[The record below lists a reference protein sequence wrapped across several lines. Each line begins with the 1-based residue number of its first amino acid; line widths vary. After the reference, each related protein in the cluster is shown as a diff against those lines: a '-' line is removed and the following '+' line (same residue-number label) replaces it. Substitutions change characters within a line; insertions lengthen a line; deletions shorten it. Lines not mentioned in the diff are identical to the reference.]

1 MNNNISATTPRVL
14 VVDDN
19 PAIHEDFKKILGVH
33 TAAQSRLASVEQAL
47 FGDSVP
53 VQVERS
59 GFRIDCA
66 LQGQEGLELIKKAL
80 AESDPY
86 SLVFM
91 DVRMPPGWDGVETL
105 EHIWK
110 HAPDTQAVICT
121 AYSDYSWDD
130 MSRKFGRTDNLL
142 ILKKPFETVE
152 VLQMANA
159 LAEKWKLGRKAKLR
173 MDELDGMVQQ
183 RTKEL
188 QLSEERFSKAFQGSP
203 IPMAILRQ
211 EDHLFLNANQSFVEL
226 SGHTIAK
233 LLDTSDR
240 ELRLLAK
247 GLTLE
252 TAVEFSPA
260 DRVRSQTCVLR
271 RGDGGIRQTVVS
283 AEPMLLGE
291 TPSLLLIIEDITEQL
306 KLEAQLRQSQKME
319 VVGRMSAGIAHE
331 FNNLLTVIQGDA
343 SLLKSIPMDEAGR
356 NNLLDQIVQASQRA
370 ANLTRQLLSFSRKQV
385 LQPKRLNLS
394 EVVHRMKKMLGRL
407 ISERYEIEMSCPTEL
422 PSILADEGGM
432 EQILIN
438 LVVNARDAM
447 TDGGVI
453 RIETSPMILEEV
465 AIGSKAGVRPGR
477 FVCMTV
483 SDSGIG
489 MTPEVMGRIF
499 EPFFTTKDVGK
510 GTGLGLSTVHGI
522 VKQHDGWIDVESA
535 LGKGTTFKVYLPISN
550 GMASPPTSNG
560 SNSDSTPRPGKG
572 ETVLVVEDESAVREL
587 ACAALEKRGYEV
599 LKASDGQEAVQIW
612 EKQAEKIDLLLTDM
626 VMPNGMSGRDLAKD
640 LQSRDPGLKVLFTS
654 GYSPEFGDKDSNL
667 GRASHFL
674 PKPYDLHTLLIA
686 VQKCLTGRAGSTQA
700 AALAA

>member
-1 MNNNISATTPRVL
+1 MSNPISPTTPRVL

-33 TAAQSRLASVEQAL
+33 TAAQSRLASAEQAL
-47 FGDSVP
+47 FGDAVP
-53 VQVERS
+53 VQVERC

-66 LQGQEGLELIKKAL
+66 LQGQEGLDLVKRAL

-86 SLVFM
+86 SVVFM

-105 EHIWK
+105 EHIWT

-159 LAEKWKLGRKAKLR
+159 LAEKWTLGRKAKLR
-173 MDELDGMVQQ
+173 MDELDGMVRQ

-252 TAVEFSPA
+252 TAVEFSPT
-260 DRVRSQTCVLR
+260 DKVRGQMCVLR
-271 RGDGGIRQTVVS
+271 RGDGGVRQTVVS

-356 NNLLDQIVQASQRA
+356 HNLLDQIVQASQRA

-385 LQPKRLNLS
+385 FQPKRLNLS
-394 EVVHRMKKMLGRL
+394 EIVQRMRKMLGRL

-422 PSILADEGGM
+422 PPILADEGGM

-447 TDGGVI
+447 SNGGVI
-453 RIETSPMILEEV
+453 HIETSLRHFDE
-465 AIGSKAGVRPGR
+465 AGLASKANARPGDY
-477 FVCMTV
+477 VCMTV
-483 SDSGIG
+483 TDTGSG
-489 MTPEVMGRIF
+489 MNPEVLGRIF

-535 LGKGTTFKVYLPISN
+535 VGKGTTFKVFLPVNDCSTGQN
-550 GMASPPTSNG
+550 ASNG
-560 SNSDSTPRPGKG
+560 SITNSTPHSGKG

-587 ACAALEKRGYEV
+587 ACSALRKRGYEV
-599 LKASDGQEAVQIW
+599 LMAADGPEALQVW
-612 EKQAEKIDLLLTDM
+612 KQRTAKIQLLLTDM
-626 VMPNGMSGRDLAKD
+626 VMPNGMTGRELAEK
-640 LQSRDPGLKVLFTS
+640 LQSQNPELKVLFTS

-667 GRASHFL
+667 GRASDFL
-674 PKPYDLHTLLIA
+674 SKPYDLDSLLIA
-686 VQKCLTGRAGSTQA
+686 VQKCLTNRAPSLQT